1 MITYNT
7 PVDEYNFLLH
17 DFLKISQQNIQSFS
31 ELNKDFTTE
40 IFEMAGKLASDVLLP
55 INRIGDIEGCK
66 LENDTVITPKGFTNA
81 FKKLRED
88 GWTSVDCEKEFGG
101 QGLPT
106 SISILLGEIF
116 SSCNISLTIYQ
127 ALTHGAYGAIL
138 KYGTET
144 QKNLYLPKLV
154 SCEWTGT
161 MNLTEPHCGTD
172 LSLIRTKAEK
182 ITNDIFSISGQKI
195 FISAG
200 EHDLTEN
207 IIHLVLAKIPGGPK
221 GVKGLSLFI
230 VPKFI
235 PNNDGSLKERNNV
248 KVGSLE
254 KKMGIHANATCVMN
268 YDSATG
274 YLLGEEHKGLQAM
287 FTMMNEARLGVGVQS
302 IALSEIA
309 YQNSVIY
316 AKERI
321 QGKSFSNEGQ
331 LSVESKPIINH
342 PDVRRNLLDQKSFIE
357 GGRALSIWVASL
369 LDKSNH
375 LMDDRAYGLASL
387 LTPVIKGYLSDIGFE
402 MTVISQQIF
411 GGHGYIE
418 EWGMSQFVRDSRI
431 AMIYEGT
438 NGIQAIDLVGRKLNS
453 DGGKNII
460 YLNELV
466 QNFLTEYS
474 ELEKLNNDFLVPLK
488 ESKKNVEEVLNFFMS
503 NGLKNPN
510 SALAGASDFLHLLG
524 NFCIGFMWAK
534 IAAILFKENEIINEN
549 TFQEGKIL
557 TGQYYMKN
565 ILPKTNYLAKKI
577 LSGDKIIMSLN
588 TEQF

>member
-1 MITYNT
+1 MITYKT

-55 INRIGDIEGCK
+55 INRIGDIEGCR

-235 PNNDGSLKERNNV
+235 PNSDGSLKERNNV

-254 KKMGIHANATCVMN
+254 EKMGIHANATCVMN

-402 MTVISQQIF
+402 MTVVSQQIF

-466 QNFLTEYS
+466 QNFLTEHS

-488 ESKKNVEEVLNFFMS
+488 ESKKNVEEVLNFFIS

-534 IAAILFKENEIINEN
+534 MAAILFKENEIINEN

-557 TGQYYMKN
+557 TGRYYMKN

>member
-1 MITYNT
+1 MITYKT

-40 IFEMAGKLASDVLLP
+40 IFEMAGKLASDVFLP
-55 INRIGDIEGCK
+55 INRIGDIEGCR

-235 PNNDGSLKERNNV
+235 PNSDGSLKERNNV

-287 FTMMNEARLGVGVQS
+287 FTMMNEARLGVGIQS

-402 MTVISQQIF
+402 MTVVSQQIF

-466 QNFLTEYS
+466 QNFLTEHS

-534 IAAILFKENEIINEN
+534 MAAILFKENEIINEN

-557 TGQYYMKN
+557 TGRYYMKN

>member
-1 MITYNT
+1 MITYKT

-40 IFEMAGKLASDVLLP
+40 IFEMAGKLASDVFLP
-55 INRIGDIEGCK
+55 INRIGDIEGCR

-221 GVKGLSLFI
+221 GIKGLSLFI

-402 MTVISQQIF
+402 MTVVSQQIF

-466 QNFLTEYS
+466 QNFLTEHS

-534 IAAILFKENEIINEN
+534 MAAILFKENEIINEN

>member
-1 MITYNT
+1 MITYQT

-55 INRIGDIEGCK
+55 INRIGDIEGCR

-402 MTVISQQIF
+402 MTVVSQQIF

-534 IAAILFKENEIINEN
+534 MAAILFKENEIINEN

>member
-1 MITYNT
+1 MITYKT
-7 PVDEYNFLLH
+7 PIDEYNFLLH

-55 INRIGDIEGCK
+55 INRIGDTEGCR

-235 PNNDGSLKERNNV
+235 PNSDGSLKERNNV

-254 KKMGIHANATCVMN
+254 EKMGIHANATCVMN

-402 MTVISQQIF
+402 MTVVSQQIF

-466 QNFLTEYS
+466 QNFLTEHS

-534 IAAILFKENEIINEN
+534 MAAILFKENEIINEN

>member
-1 MITYNT
+1 MITYKT

-17 DFLKISQQNIQSFS
+17 DFLKISQQNVQSFS

-40 IFEMAGKLASDVLLP
+40 IFEMAGKLASEVLLP

-66 LENDTVITPKGFTNA
+66 LENDTVITPRGFTNA
-81 FKKLRED
+81 FNKLRED

-182 ITNDIFSISGQKI
+182 ITNDIFSITGQKI

-248 KVGSLE
+248 KVGSIE
-254 KKMGIHANATCVMN
+254 RKMGIHANATCVMN

-309 YQNSVIY
+309 YQNSVNY

-321 QGKSFSNEGQ
+321 QGKSFSNEGL

-369 LDKSNH
+369 LDNSNH

-402 MTVISQQIF
+402 MTVVSQQIF

-466 QNFLTEYS
+466 QNFLTEHS

-488 ESKKNVEEVLNFFMS
+488 ESKKNVEEVLNFFIS

-510 SALAGASDFLHLLG
+510 SVLAGATDFLHLLG

-557 TGQYYMKN
+557 TGRYYMKN

-577 LSGDKIIMSLN
+577 LSGDEIIMSLN

>member
-1 MITYNT
+1 MITYKT

-55 INRIGDIEGCK
+55 LNRIGDIEGCR

-235 PNNDGSLKERNNV
+235 PNSDGSLKERNNV

-402 MTVISQQIF
+402 MTVVSQQIF

-557 TGQYYMKN
+557 TGRYYMKN